1 MYWDHMNGWGWLM
14 MALWLVVWIGF
25 FGIVAWAA
33 VTWIRGGPSAPPSTS
48 SSDDSARRLLDQRLA
63 SGEIDVD
70 EYRRRR
76 SALESSGTAAR

>member
-14 MALWLVVWIGF
+14 MVLWLLVWVGF
-25 FGIVAWAA
+25 LGVVAWAGL
-33 VTWIRGGPSAPPSTS
+33 TWIRGGSAARPSASRP
-48 SSDDSARRLLDQRLA
+48 DDAARNLLDQRLA

-76 SALESSGTAAR
+76 SALESGSGAAP